1 MNPVRQRILLFC
13 YRPPPEFGPS
23 VLYDA
28 LLRSEFARRHE
39 LHLINLSVVEHIAEL
54 GRLSLRKVAKLA
66 GFFFRECWQLL
77 TRRPD
82 WCCYPLAFN
91 RLAFLKDW
99 VLIRTA
105 QIAGVPV
112 LLYAHGTGLAT
123 FRATLSP
130 RLQGAFDRLVSRSAG
145 VIVLAEC
152 LREDFAGLMP
162 ADRIHVAWPG
172 VEPQAEL
179 PARRPHPDLRV
190 VYLGALVTA
199 KGVLDLIRAFP
210 LVRERQPTATLTLA
224 GDWADEAGARS
235 AHEFIRAQKLEPVV
249 TFTGRVSGLA
259 KWQLLRDADVFV
271 FPVHSATESFG
282 LVMLEA
288 MQAGLPIVA
297 TRGGARSEV
306 LADGVNALFAAEQN
320 PADLADAIARLLAD
334 APLRERMG
342 RANRERF
349 FQMFTH
355 ESYGQRMME
364 VLARCRS
371 R

>member
-1 MNPVRQRILLFC
+1 
-13 YRPPPEFGPS
+13 
-23 VLYDA
+23 
-28 LLRSEFARRHE
+28 
-39 LHLINLSVVEHIAEL
+39 
-54 GRLSLRKVAKLA
+54 
-66 GFFFRECWQLL
+66 
-77 TRRPD
+77 
-82 WCCYPLAFN
+82 
-91 RLAFLKDW
+91 
-99 VLIRTA
+99 LIRTA

-130 RLQGAFDRLVSRSAG
+130 RWQRAFDRLISRSAG

-152 LREDFAGLMP
+152 LREDFAGLLP

-179 PARRPHPDLRV
+179 PARRPHADLRV
-190 VYLGALVTA
+190 VYLGALIPA

-210 LVRERQPTATLTLA
+210 MVRERQPTATLTLA
-224 GDWADEAGARS
+224 GDWVAAAVAREAQ
-235 AHEFIRAQKLEPVV
+235 EFIQAQGVERAV
-249 TFTGRVSGLA
+249 TFAGRVSGLA
-259 KWQLLRDADVFV
+259 KWELLCDADVFV
-271 FPVHSATESFG
+271 VPVHSAKESFG

-306 LADGVNALFAAEQN
+306 LVEGVNALFAAEQN

-349 FQMFTH
+349 LQMFTH
-355 ESYGQRMME
+355 EQYGQRMVE
-364 VLARCRS
+364 VFARCSS